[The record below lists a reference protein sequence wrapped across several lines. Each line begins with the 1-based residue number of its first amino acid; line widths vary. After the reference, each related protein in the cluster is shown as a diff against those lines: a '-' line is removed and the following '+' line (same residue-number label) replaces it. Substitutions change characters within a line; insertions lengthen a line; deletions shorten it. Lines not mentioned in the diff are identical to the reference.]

1 MLEDLNQDVPNM
13 PENIPPPQPKSPKI
27 KKRKSLLT
35 KESINYIPQILIN
48 FNMSEENN
56 KLDEMLS
63 DLEYFRKV
71 YKEEQKKNLPKMK
84 FDSSL
89 NPTKLVIYNA
99 LEKNLIELSYME
111 NKEIRNDRINSLYSW
126 YKLKNKI
133 NEDLKRINIKSYK
146 EKDEINDL
154 DLLEEKKNYQNE
166 NNNNNNID
174 DNFNDDRKIIY
185 KKISHRND
193 EIINKKMLEFYNRKI
208 LSDSLEDRNAD
219 ITNSLKEIE
228 NNAIP
233 ERQTRSTHLGITY
246 SILHSQDYSNGDFS
260 TFYTYK
266 NGTNI
271 LTLRKAL
278 GSNNEL
284 NYMDQAKGGEQE
296 NNFFPK
302 YNKDTGL
309 YFPPLNRETKFSY
322 SFNRPPYNFNNMV
335 IENKIK
341 ESKLKVLSEKRGREE
356 IKEHLEKFGIER
368 AKYKENMNNKYE
380 LRSVINMYVNSFDF
394 NSPLLE
400 KVKKAQMNKS
410 NSMNNINKN
419 NLYHTLYKPAN
430 NFTIGKST
438 ISQNEEKEKEKK
450 PKISENDKLMK
461 EFENIVDDNRIEFV
475 SPNVKEQENTI
486 KISPRKMRR
495 NKSQTQMIKPQKKLY
510 RIMEDKIRINEIKNI
525 DINNKNILEQSK
537 SKINKIKLK
546 IKNPKDKMQFLLI
559 NSIKKKSDNN
569 SPDAVG
575 KLISNDGLFKEKN
588 TYEQLC
594 NAKLN
599 NKALEKTE
607 RENKSL
613 LSTSKDESESEYH
626 NFCLSM
632 YDPGNIK
639 KINDNITKMNKFYG
653 YNNLNSRNLKET
665 KIKFNKL
672 HKTFHLYKD
681 NFLNLRRTMSDWK
694 RSEYW
699 NLLNEIKKNDKNGTK
714 EGRDRERDR
723 DRDEKE
729 YMFKTNSF
737 KNIRMQKQNSLLD
750 AMINP
755 KDGFRYSQYFL
766 PRSGSM
772 LLSRNEEPKTKKK
785 K

>member
-1 MLEDLNQDVPNM
+1 MLIHL
-13 PENIPPPQPKSPKI
+13 
-27 KKRKSLLT
+27 
-35 KESINYIPQILIN
+35 ILI
-48 FNMSEENN
+48 
-56 KLDEMLS
+56 
-63 DLEYFRKV
+63 
-71 YKEEQKKNLPKMK
+71 
-84 FDSSL
+84 
-89 NPTKLVIYNA
+89 
-99 LEKNLIELSYME
+99 
-111 NKEIRNDRINSLYSW
+111 
-126 YKLKNKI
+126 
-133 NEDLKRINIKSYK
+133 
-146 EKDEINDL
+146 
-154 DLLEEKKNYQNE
+154 
-166 NNNNNNID
+166 
-174 DNFNDDRKIIY
+174 
-185 KKISHRND
+185 H
-193 EIINKKMLEFYNRKI
+193 
-208 LSDSLEDRNAD
+208 
-219 ITNSLKEIE
+219 
-228 NNAIP
+228 
-233 ERQTRSTHLGITY
+233 H
-246 SILHSQDYSNGDFS
+246 
-260 TFYTYK
+260 
-266 NGTNI
+266 
-271 LTLRKAL
+271 
-278 GSNNEL
+278 
-284 NYMDQAKGGEQE
+284 
-296 NNFFPK
+296 
-302 YNKDTGL
+302 
-309 YFPPLNRETKFSY
+309 
-322 SFNRPPYNFNNMV
+322 
-335 IENKIK
+335 
-341 ESKLKVLSEKRGREE
+341 
-356 IKEHLEKFGIER
+356 
-368 AKYKENMNNKYE
+368 
-380 LRSVINMYVNSFDF
+380 
-394 NSPLLE
+394 
-400 KVKKAQMNKS
+400 
-410 NSMNNINKN
+410 
-419 NLYHTLYKPAN
+419 HTLYKPAN

-450 PKISENDKLMK
+450 PKNSENDKLMK

-537 SKINKIKLK
+537 SKINKIKIK